1 MIDRVTVMTPAT
13 SANLGPGFDC
23 LGLALDIWN
32 SVRVEL
38 GPPSV
43 EIRGEGTGELPSGAA
58 NLVVSSFA
66 LPFLESGRPVPDVS
80 ITCDNAIPVGRGL
93 GSSSA
98 SIAAGLLAG
107 NEMCGGAI
115 GREDLL
121 ELAVRAEGHPDNVVA
136 AMLGGFRIALHDGDR
151 LITARVAVPKDL
163 SIVLFVPDTP
173 MPTAEARSLLLPQV
187 LREDAVH
194 NIGRV
199 ALLVSSFMSGDLSD
213 LAVATQDRLHQ
224 PARQAVFPAMKVV
237 FRAAL
242 DAGAL
247 GVFLSGAGSSVLA
260 LSRGREMT
268 IGYEMAEA
276 ASKSGV
282 GGDFKVTR
290 PTEQGA
296 WVVGEGAGG

>member
-1 MIDRVTVMTPAT
+1 MIDRVTVRTPAT

-23 LGLALDIWN
+23 LAMALDIWN
-32 SVRVEL
+32 SVQVEP
-38 GPPSV
+38 GPAFL
-43 EIRGEGTGELPSGAA
+43 EIRGEGKGELPSGPA

-66 LPFLESGRPVPDVS
+66 LPFLECGQNVPEVS
-80 ITCDNAIPVGRGL
+80 ITCDNSIPVGRGL

-98 SIAAGLLAG
+98 SIVAGLLAG
-107 NEMCGGAI
+107 NEMCGRPI
-115 GREDLL
+115 SRQRLL
-121 ELAVRAEGHPDNVVA
+121 EMAVRAEGHPDNVAA
-136 AMLGGFRIALHDGDR
+136 AMLGGCQIALHDGDR
-151 LITARVAVPKDL
+151 LITAPVAVPRDL
-163 SIVLFVPDTP
+163 SVVLFVPDTP
-173 MPTAEARSLLLPQV
+173 MPTAEARSLLPAQV
-187 LREDAVH
+187 SREDAVH

-199 ALLVSSFMSGDLSD
+199 ALLVSAFMTGDLSN

-224 PARQAVFPAMKVV
+224 PARQAIFPAMKNI

-242 DAGAL
+242 DAGAH

-260 LSRGREMT
+260 LARGREMT

-290 PTEQGA
+290 PTERGA
-296 WVVGEGAGG
+296 WVVGEGAGC

>member
-1 MIDRVTVMTPAT
+1 MIDRVTIRAPAT

-38 GPPSV
+38 GPASL
-43 EIRGEGTGELPSGAA
+43 EIRGEGRGELPSGMA
-58 NLVVSSFA
+58 NLVVSSFS
-66 LPFLESGRPVPDVS
+66 LPFLECGRKVPEVS
-80 ITCDNAIPVGRGL
+80 ITCENSIPVGRGL

-98 SIAAGLLAG
+98 SIVAGLLAG
-107 NEMCGGAI
+107 NEMCGGPLS
-115 GREDLL
+115 REDLL
-121 ELAVRAEGHPDNVVA
+121 EIAVRAEGHPDNVAA
-136 AMLGGFRIALHDGDR
+136 AMLGGCRIALYDGDR
-151 LITARVAVPKDL
+151 LITARVDVPRDL

-173 MPTAEARSLLLPQV
+173 MPTAEARSLLPSQV
-187 LREDAVH
+187 PREDAVH

-199 ALLVSSFMSGDLSD
+199 ALLVSSFITGDLSN
-213 LAVATQDRLHQ
+213 LAVATEDRLHQ
-224 PARQAVFPAMKVV
+224 PARQHIFPAMKNI

-260 LSRGREMT
+260 LARGREMT

-282 GGDFKVTR
+282 GGQFKVTR
-290 PTEQGA
+290 PTERGA
-296 WVVGEGAGG
+296 WVVGEGVG